1 MIDQPAMEIRQLSK
15 TYKVYPKPLD
25 LLRELIFGGKRHSEF
40 AALNSIDLTIRRG
53 EVVGIIGSNGAGKST
68 LLRIIAGTLDTT
80 AGNVRVNGSLSAIL
94 ELGTGF
100 QPDYSGR
107 ENVIIGGM
115 CLGMTKAEVESKL
128 QSIIDFSE
136 LGAVID
142 QPFKTYSS
150 GMKARLTFS
159 TAMSI
164 EPDILIIDE
173 ALATGDAYFVSKCMR
188 RIREICDSGAT
199 VMFVSHSSFLV
210 AELCDSAVWIED
222 GRIVAAGPAGSITKA
237 YEYSIWQRTKTL
249 EPTPDSEALEGNT
262 KQIADVVT
270 TGSYSVDGSRFRISD
285 VKLYCNDVLGTL
297 FHTGDKF
304 SVRLTWEGL
313 APSGP
318 LWFGIGISSSSKGLL
333 MGYESW
339 TDKRFIMPTIGTNCR
354 GEVLLSIPNLH
365 IGPGEYELSVS
376 VSKFLLPW
384 SPDCTLH
391 RLSPACL
398 FSVRRKNFI
407 PYSAPYDPTVHFDE
421 VKD

>member
-1 MIDQPAMEIRQLSK
+1 MIDQPAIEIRQLSK
-15 TYKVYPKPLD
+15 TYKVYSKPLD
-25 LLRELIFGGKRHSEF
+25 MLREMTFGRKRHSEF

-53 EVVGIIGSNGAGKST
+53 EVVGVIGSNGAGKST
-68 LLRIIAGTLDTT
+68 LLRIIAGTLDPTT
-80 AGNVRVNGSLSAIL
+80 GDVQVNGSLSAIL

-115 CLGMTKAEVESKL
+115 CLGMTKPEIESKL
-128 QSIIDFSE
+128 QSIIEFSE

-159 TAMSI
+159 TAMSV

-173 ALATGDAYFVSKCMR
+173 ALAAGDAYFVQKCMR

-199 VMFVSHSSFLV
+199 VLFVSHSSFLV
-210 AELCDSAVWIED
+210 AELCDSAVWIEE
-222 GRIVAAGPAGSITKA
+222 GRIVAAGPAGPITKA

-249 EPTPDSEALEGNT
+249 GPTPDLEALDEFT
-262 KQIADVVT
+262 KQIENVVAT
-270 TGSYSVDGSRFRISD
+270 EFYAVDGSRFRISE

-304 SVRLTWEGL
+304 SVQLTWEGI
-313 APSGP
+313 PPDGP
-318 LWFGIGISSSSKGLL
+318 FWFGMGISNLSNSLL

-339 TDKRFIMPTIGTNCR
+339 IDKRFIFPTTDTNCR
-354 GEVLLSIPNLH
+354 GEVRLTIPELH
-365 IGPGEYELSVS
+365 IGPGDYELSVS

-421 VKD
+421 VRD